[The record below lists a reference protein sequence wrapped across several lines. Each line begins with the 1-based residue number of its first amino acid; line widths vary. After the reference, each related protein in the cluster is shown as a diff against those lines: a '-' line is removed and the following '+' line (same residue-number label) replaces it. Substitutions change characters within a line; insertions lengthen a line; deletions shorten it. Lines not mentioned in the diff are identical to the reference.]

1 MCIHIKG
8 GTLIFILFKLCA
20 GLAEVLFGGYKG
32 GGRPRPQP
40 RGGPPQHGPREET
53 MARGKLCT
61 FFLKNV
67 SRHILFNE
75 LWARIAP

>member
-61 FFLKNV
+61 LKKKMCQDIFYSTN
-67 SRHILFNE
+67 FGQE
-75 LWARIAP
+75 